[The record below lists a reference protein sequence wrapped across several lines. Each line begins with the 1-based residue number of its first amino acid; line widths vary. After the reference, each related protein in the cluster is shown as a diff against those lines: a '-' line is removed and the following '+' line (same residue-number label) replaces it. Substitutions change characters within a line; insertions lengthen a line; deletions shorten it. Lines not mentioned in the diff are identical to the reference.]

1 MYFILVV
8 HMTNNKINIPRNLR
22 TDNSGVLGLPLNLL
36 IMVVIA
42 AVAIGIILAWLFL
55 LTPPLE
61 YIEVTPTM
69 VKDVSTT
76 NSSFDVTI
84 TAYNDKGTM
93 SGCEVTIEGI
103 GIDYKAIT
111 DENGYC
117 EFLDVTPDLPPNTN
131 SDFIKITV
139 SGGGNVVTQSIAV
152 NK

>member
-1 MYFILVV
+1 M
-8 HMTNNKINIPRNLR
+8 NNYKTKIRTSRSLR

-42 AVAIGIILAWLFL
+42 AVSIGIILAWLFL

-61 YIEVTPTM
+61 YIEVQVNGEDTTT
-69 VKDVSTT
+69 VKDVNTANAT
-76 NSSFDVTI
+76 FDVSI

-117 EFLDVTPDLPPNTN
+117 EFLDVTPNLPPNTN